1 MKIKKKFGVF
11 VHVTIDT
18 DNKRVLFEIAGRK
31 AYFPLQDITM
41 NLEKEGFTSW
51 ELNVASGSL
60 KEEFELREET
70 GLEIID
76 WVQLAQTDLNKLIE
90 IHQAEKEEK
99 EKVKTKANKKKPLKT
114 WQKVAIWIGAI
125 VFLAKLLF

>member
-1 MKIKKKFGVF
+1 MEIKKKFGVF

-18 DNKRVLFEIAGRK
+18 DSERVLFEIAGRK
-31 AYFPLQDITM
+31 AYFPLRDIKM

-60 KEEFELREET
+60 KEEFEVREEA

-76 WVQLAQTDLNKLIE
+76 WVELAQTDIDKLVQ
-90 IHQAEKEEK
+90 IHQAERE
-99 EKVKTKANKKKPLKT
+99 EKVKRNVRKKKPLKT
-114 WQKVAIWIGAI
+114 WQKVVLWIGAI
-125 VFLAKLLF
+125 VFLVKLFF